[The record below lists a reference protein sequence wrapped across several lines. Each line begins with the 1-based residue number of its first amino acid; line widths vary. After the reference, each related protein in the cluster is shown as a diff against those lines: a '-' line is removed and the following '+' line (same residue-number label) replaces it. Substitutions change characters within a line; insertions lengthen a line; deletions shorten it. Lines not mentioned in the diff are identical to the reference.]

1 MNTCHVLNVK
11 QLAVYLGIGRNKA
24 YELVHSSDFPALKIG
39 KRIVVPKEQ
48 LDEWLKTNSKKFN

>member
-1 MNTCHVLNVK
+1 MNTCQVLNVK

-48 LDEWLKTNSKKFN
+48 LDEWLKTN